1 MKKIFNDSAWRRNH
15 LRNSSKLIKRNNI
28 ITEANGASSARSLQN
43 VRDLYEDLMMGLE
56 MSMEAA
62 GETGLAY
69 KNWTRMDD
77 IIQKNFNDLDRW
89 IKRNKKIL
97 K

>member
-1 MKKIFNDSAWRRNH
+1 MSKFNDMQWRQ
-15 LRNSSKLIKRNNI
+15 KMFEKRMNLY
-28 ITEANGASSARSLQN
+28 EANGQSSARSLQN

-56 MSMEAA
+56 MSMEDA
-62 GETGLAY
+62 GEKGLAY

>member
-1 MKKIFNDSAWRRNH
+1 MSKFNDMQRRQ
-15 LRNSSKLIKRNNI
+15 KMFEKRMNLN
-28 ITEANGASSARSLQN
+28 EANGQSSARSLQN

-56 MSMEAA
+56 MSMEDA
-62 GETGLAY
+62 GEKGLAY

>member
-1 MKKIFNDSAWRRNH
+1 MSKFNDMQWRQ
-15 LRNSSKLIKRNNI
+15 KMFEKRMNLN
-28 ITEANGASSARSLQN
+28 EANGQSSARSLQN

-56 MSMEAA
+56 MSMEDA
-62 GETGLAY
+62 GEKGLAY